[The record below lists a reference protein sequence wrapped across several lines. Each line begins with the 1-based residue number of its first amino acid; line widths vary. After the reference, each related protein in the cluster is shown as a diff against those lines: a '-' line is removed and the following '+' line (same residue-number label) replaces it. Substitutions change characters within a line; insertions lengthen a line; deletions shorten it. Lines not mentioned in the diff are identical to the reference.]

1 MGRGK
6 STPQD
11 EAMKTV
17 ISSNIKKYLNLQNK
31 KAIDLQRGTGI
42 SQSSI
47 SEYIN
52 GKTLPNPGNLQ
63 KIADFFD
70 VLREDID
77 PRHSENWEPKQEE
90 ASILTEIN
98 RISPL
103 LEKKRQQIILDTA
116 KEQLNEQSTS
126 TASKKATN
134 YKTLSVR
141 GIEASNNG
149 RWHDENITMDIQLPT
164 DVIPSHY
171 NDIVIILGDSMRPH
185 LEHGEILF
193 IQTDNEKA
201 NLEIKEGQL
210 GLFHTGKGNFIKKYH
225 HHYLE
230 SLNSDFKHIFFKDDD
245 HLKTL
250 GVVVKTLKNNT
261 YN

>member
-11 EAMKTV
+11 EAMKNI

-31 KAIDLQRGTGI
+31 KAIDLQKGTGI

-77 PRHSENWEPKQEE
+77 PRHSENWETQQTESP
-90 ASILTEIN
+90 ILTEIN

-103 LEKKRQQIILDTA
+103 LEEPRQQIVLDTIQ
-116 KEQLNEQSTS
+116 EQLLEQNSSTS
-126 TASKKATN
+126 SKNTIN
-134 YKTLSVR
+134 YKTLPVR
-141 GIEASNNG
+141 GIEASKNG
-149 RWHDENITMDIQLPT
+149 HWYNENIFMDVQ
-164 DVIPSHY
+164 IPVSIIPENY
-171 NDIVIILGDSMRPH
+171 DELVIILGESMRPH
-185 LEHGEILF
+185 LEHGELLF
-193 IQTDNEKA
+193 IQTSDKKA
-201 NLEIKEGQL
+201 NLEIEEGQL
-210 GLFHTGKGNFIKKYH
+210 GLFNTSEGIFIKKYRN
-225 HHYLE
+225 HYLE
-230 SLNSDFKHIFFKDDD
+230 SLNSDFKHVFFKDDD

-250 GVVVKTLKNNT
+250 GVVVKTIKNNT